1 MGLSRAVPTSGP
13 AKQRGPYTKGVA
25 RRREIVDTALEV
37 LADRGLGNASLDE
50 ISSRVGITR
59 QGLLHYF
66 GTRENLIL
74 AVLEERDARDMAAG
88 MAGYRPGEPP
98 EEAYERVLARTRE
111 YPGLARL
118 YTAFAA
124 AATDPSHP
132 AHQFFRDRYRRI
144 RDQIA
149 SSSTR
154 PSPPASWTRAST
166 RPPPANGSSAS
177 STDSSSSG
185 CSTLSSTPAPP
196 SATRCATCSRRP

>member
-1 MGLSRAVPTSGP
+1 MPTSGP

-74 AVLEERDARDMAAG
+74 AVLEERDARDIAAG
-88 MAGYRPGEPP
+88 MAGHRPGEPP

-144 RDQIA
+144 RNQMREQLDHAVAAGELDADLDTTAA
-149 SSSTR
+149 SQRLLGVLDGLQLQWLLDPELDT
-154 PSPPASWTRAST
+154 
-166 RPPPANGSSAS
+166 SAALR
-177 STDSSSSG
+177 DAVRDLFAHG
-185 CSTLSSTPAPP
+185 P
-196 SATRCATCSRRP
+196 